1 MSFLER
7 IFGRGEAARR
17 RAVMS
22 LGIEAG
28 AFEECPVCREV
39 IDCQRE
45 DRMALAANLA
55 EEWVRRGDPRV
66 EVFHGDVSSLR
77 RTLLAVEKRLDVAC
91 TCEGR

>member
-1 MSFLER
+1 MSFRER

-17 RAVMS
+17 RAAIS

-28 AFEECPVCREV
+28 AFAECPVCREV

-45 DRMALAANLA
+45 DRMALAASLA
-55 EEWVRRGDPRV
+55 EEWIRRGDPRV
-66 EVFHGDVSSLR
+66 KVFHGDMSSLR
-77 RTLLAVEKRLDVAC
+77 LALHAVEKRLDMAC

>member
-17 RAVMS
+17 RAAIV
-22 LGIEAG
+22 LGIETG

-45 DRMALAANLA
+45 DRMALATRLA

-66 EVFHGDVSSLR
+66 EVFRGDVSALR
-77 RTLLAVEKRLDVAC
+77 RTLRAVERRLDVAC

>member
-17 RAVMS
+17 RAAIA

-28 AFEECPVCREV
+28 AVK
-39 IDCQRE
+39 
-45 DRMALAANLA
+45 
-55 EEWVRRGDPRV
+55 
-66 EVFHGDVSSLR
+66 VFHGDVYSLR
-77 RTLLAVEKRLDVAC
+77 RTLHAAERRLDVAC

>member
-17 RAVMS
+17 RAAIA

-45 DRMALAANLA
+45 DRMALAASLA
-55 EEWVRRGDPRV
+55 EEWARRGDPRV
-66 EVFHGDVSSLR
+66 KVFHGDVSSLL
-77 RTLLAVEKRLDVAC
+77 RTLRAAERRLDVAC